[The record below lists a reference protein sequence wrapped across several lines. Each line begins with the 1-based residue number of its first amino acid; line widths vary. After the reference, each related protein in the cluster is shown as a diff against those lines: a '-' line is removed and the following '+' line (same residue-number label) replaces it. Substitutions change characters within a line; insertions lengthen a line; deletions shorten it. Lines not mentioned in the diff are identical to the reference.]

1 MNALSI
7 IVEDTGI
14 GIKPENIATVL
25 EPFGQ
30 VHDILTC
37 SHEGSGLG
45 LHLAKSFTELHGGT
59 LNIESTL
66 GEGTLVI
73 LMFPKDRTVFTA
85 KKMA

>member
-1 MNALSI
+1 M
-7 IVEDTGI
+7 TGV
-14 GIKPENIATVL
+14 GIAADDLPKVL

-30 VHDILTC
+30 VHDILTR

-66 GEGTLVI
+66 GEGTSVF
-73 LMFPKDRTVFTA
+73 LMFPKDRTASTA

>member
-1 MNALSI
+1 M
-7 IVEDTGI
+7 TGV
-14 GIKPENIATVL
+14 GIAADDIPKVL

-30 VHDILTC
+30 VHDILTR

-66 GEGTLVI
+66 VI
-73 LMFPKDRTVFTA
+73 LMFPKDRTVSTA

>member
-1 MNALSI
+1 M
-7 IVEDTGI
+7 TGV
-14 GIKPENIATVL
+14 GIAADDLPKVL
-25 EPFGQ
+25 VPFGQ
-30 VHDILTC
+30 VHDLLTC

-45 LHLAKSFTELHGGT
+45 LHLTKSFTELHGGT

-73 LMFPKDRTVFTA
+73 LMFPKDRTVSTA